1 MFHEHKSAVL
11 FFSAGKDSLALLL
24 LMQPYWDRI
33 TVVWSNPGNPHA
45 ETSAYMGRIRELVP
59 HFAEVRGDQPEW
71 IKRNGWP
78 VDVVPV
84 TASLEGAIGAGTPPV
99 PMVSFMRCCSANLWD
114 PMRRY
119 IAANPASLVIMGQRQ
134 GESLRNRM
142 RDAEVSVIDG
152 VTYWQPLHLWTADQV
167 VTYIESKG
175 WDMPPFY
182 DVGAESSADCWNC
195 TAYLDHNRSRLRW
208 MQRERPEMFAEIR
221 PVLDALRARVN
232 EHGRDLEGI
241 LNGAH

>member
-59 HFAEVRGDQPEW
+59 HFVEVRGDQPEW

-84 TASLEGAIGAGTPPV
+84 KASSAGAIGYEAPAV
-99 PMVSFMRCCSANLWD
+99 RMASYLDCCSANLWE

-119 IAANPASLVIMGQRQ
+119 VIDTAPTLIIRGQRKD
-134 GESLRNRM
+134 ESPRNM
-142 RDAEVSVIDG
+142 MTDAEVTVLG
-152 VTYWQPLHLWTADQV
+152 TVTYWHPLHDWTAERVKD
-167 VTYIESKG
+167 YIREQG
-175 WDMPPFY
+175 WELPPFY
-182 DVGAESSADCWNC
+182 DIGAESSPDCWNC
-195 TAYLDHNRSRLRW
+195 TAYLDHNLSRLRW
-208 MQRERPEMFAEIR
+208 MKRERPQMFAQIE
-221 PVLDALRARVN
+221 PVLDSQRGHLEA
-232 EHGRDLEGI
+232 HIRDLAEV
-241 LNGAH
+241 LE